1 MGNYARKL
9 SRRRLWI
16 LLHNFQAWEEQGGNN
31 KQLNDALKQ
40 LSEVLLA
47 QNISLRLF
55 YVPSSLEEADSLSH
69 ALSDKDCKLAN
80 EP

>member
-1 MGNYARKL
+1 MT
-9 SRRRLWI
+9 
-16 LLHNFQAWEEQGGNN
+16 N
-31 KQLNDALKQ
+31 KLNDALKQ

-69 ALSDKDCKLAN
+69 VLSDKDCKLAN